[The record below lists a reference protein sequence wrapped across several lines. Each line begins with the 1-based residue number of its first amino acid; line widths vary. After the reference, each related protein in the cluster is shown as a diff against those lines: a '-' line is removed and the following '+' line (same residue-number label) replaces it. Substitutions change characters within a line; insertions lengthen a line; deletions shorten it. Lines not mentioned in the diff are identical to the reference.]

1 MSQYSLQVIKFFKF
15 QIRYSCSN
23 LHGRIENEIY
33 ENDTLIVSLKE
44 TIRISKHFPM
54 KNLLISKLCKVLM
67 F

>member
-15 QIRYSCSN
+15 QIWYSCSN

-33 ENDTLIVSLKE
+33 ENDTLIVSL
-44 TIRISKHFPM
+44 SKHFQM

>member
-15 QIRYSCSN
+15 QIWYSCSN

-33 ENDTLIVSLKE
+33 ENDTLIVSL
-44 TIRISKHFPM
+44 SKHFSM

>member
-15 QIRYSCSN
+15 QIWYSCSN

-33 ENDTLIVSLKE
+33 ENDTLIVSL
-44 TIRISKHFPM
+44 SKHFPM
-54 KNLLISKLCKVLM
+54 KDLLISKLCKVLM